1 MPKRRPGIEDLLGS
15 LSGTQGGLGPEA
27 EQEAA
32 PMGAGGPMP
41 VGVGNTEQVGNPE
54 LASMTGGTE
63 AGLAGP
69 PEGMAPEPEPVEEE
83 VQAMQAALQDPNTPP
98 EVREQIQMQL
108 AMAAK
113 RNLAGLS
120 G

>member
-1 MPKRRPGIEDLLGS
+1 
-15 LSGTQGGLGPEA
+15 
-27 EQEAA
+27 
-32 PMGAGGPMP
+32 
-41 VGVGNTEQVGNPE
+41 
-54 LASMTGGTE
+54 
-63 AGLAGP
+63 
-69 PEGMAPEPEPVEEE
+69 MAPEPEPVEEE